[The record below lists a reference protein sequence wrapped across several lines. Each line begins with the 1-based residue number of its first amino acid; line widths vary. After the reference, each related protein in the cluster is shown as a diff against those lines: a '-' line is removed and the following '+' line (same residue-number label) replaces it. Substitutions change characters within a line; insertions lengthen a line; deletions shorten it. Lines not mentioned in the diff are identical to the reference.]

1 MESAFLSST
10 PCCCIRSRLFK
21 RDQFIR
27 RAMVVFLVTVVPKR
41 RSRLSEIEL
50 TMYSGNEIGLPIVPL
65 DIKGL
70 RIFQ

>member
-1 MESAFLSST
+1 
-10 PCCCIRSRLFK
+10 
-21 RDQFIR
+21 
-27 RAMVVFLVTVVPKR
+27 MVVFLVTVVPKR